1 MPLSK
6 KEQDKINLC
15 STYRLTEEDRRKGGI
30 NSAAAR
36 KERKAINELVDRI
49 NQLKDKVN
57 EQNIKAQTGNEF
69 DGEID
74 KQTVLLFK
82 VYELAM
88 KGDTTAMKMWLDL
101 SDERNSKKKDLDL
114 EKLRA
119 DIARQESET
128 KRTLAEVEKLRAEID
143 ALKKGKESGTEAPTF
158 VFKFKDFSMGDENG

>member
-6 KEQDKINLC
+6 EEQDKINLC
-15 STYRLTEEDRRKGGI
+15 GTHTFTDEERRKGGI

-36 KERKAINELVDRI
+36 KERKALNELVDSI

-57 EQNIKAQTGNEF
+57 EPIIRANNEF
-69 DGEID
+69 SGEID

-101 SDERNSKKKDLDL
+101 SDERNARKKDLDL

-119 DIARQESET
+119 DITRQESET

-143 ALKKGKESGTEAPTF
+143 ALKKGKESGREAPTF
-158 VFKFKDFSMGDENG
+158 IFKFKDFSMGGGNE

>member
-6 KEQDKINLC
+6 QEQDKINLC
-15 STYRLTEEDRRKGGI
+15 STYRLTNEDRRKGGI

-36 KERKAINELVDRI
+36 KERKAINELVDSI

-57 EQNIKAQTGNEF
+57 EPIIRANNEF
-69 DGEID
+69 SGEID

-88 KGDTTAMKMWLDL
+88 KGDTTAMKMWLEL
-101 SDERNSKKKDLDL
+101 SDERNTKKKDLDL

-119 DIARQESET
+119 DIARQEAET
-128 KRTLAEVEKLRAEID
+128 KRTHAEVEKLRAEIE
-143 ALKKGKESGTEAPTF
+143 ALKMGSMDDGPVQVQIEI
-158 VFKFKDFSMGDENG
+158 KDCSHDDRT